1 MVILRETL
9 EGKESDYYKRRR
21 KNNIDFSLN
30 TRFFLT
36 DNNNKKMV
44 SKNICRTCHLSSCSL
59 PPPEK
64 KFFAWF
70 CSFLLCLCF
79 KSSLSL
85 PDVALY
91 GILALVNLP
100 VVEGDIFRTLHVSV
114 NGQRLINKNVLV
126 AIDWENVRTIFGIKQ
141 KECAEEDCHK
151 AVQRCA
157 PDGKSGWRVFFSTS
171 YPSY

>member
-1 MVILRETL
+1 MPHL
-9 EGKESDYYKRRR
+9 SP
-21 KNNIDFSLN
+21 
-30 TRFFLT
+30 FFLQ
-36 DNNNKKMV
+36 
-44 SKNICRTCHLSSCSL
+44 SS

-157 PDGKSGWRVFFSTS
+157 PDGKSGWRVFFFNLLSFLLKVTRQPIG
-171 YPSY
+171 PSYALCY